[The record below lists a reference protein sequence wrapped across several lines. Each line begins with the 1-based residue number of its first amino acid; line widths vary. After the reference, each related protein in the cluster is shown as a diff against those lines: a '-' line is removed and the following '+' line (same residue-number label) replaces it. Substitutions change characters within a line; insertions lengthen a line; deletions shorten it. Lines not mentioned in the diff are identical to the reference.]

1 MAQKIIN
8 VPGQFSPI
16 GLDPLAVTADIYD
29 ETIEKYQSEIN
40 AELYE
45 GTSQPGPK
53 GDFKSR
59 AFTRTDYD
67 ISELTPEGGSY
78 DVPIPNTYASV
89 AAAHSALV
97 RQERRIN

>member
-8 VPGQFSPI
+8 VPGQFSPL
-16 GLDPLAVTADIYD
+16 GLDPLAITGDVYD
-29 ETIEKYQSEIN
+29 ESIEKYQSEIN

-45 GTSQPGPK
+45 GTAQPGPR

-78 DVPIPNTYASV
+78 DAPVPNTYASV
-89 AAAHSALV
+89 AAAYATLLEKTRVH
-97 RQERRIN
+97 

>member
-1 MAQKIIN
+1 MKQEDIQISVPIIGIDN
-8 VPGQFSPI
+8 KPI
-16 GLDPLAVTADIYD
+16 GYADQLYD
-29 ETIEKYQSEIN
+29 EAIEKYQSEIN

-53 GDFKSR
+53 GDFNSR

-89 AAAHSALV
+89 AAYATLLEKTRVH
-97 RQERRIN
+97 